1 MRSEKFMIIN
11 VDDEKISEGLSIVG
25 KYLYQSLQDRAI
37 CLSAVRAESSRV
49 TLEGGKLTIEYVD
62 RSDFYAALGIALA
75 AEGDF
80 SLPVTKKIR
89 HTGVMLDCARNAV
102 IRPEQ
107 AKKMIV
113 DCALLGYDYFE
124 LYVEDCFEVDDE
136 PCFGYMRGR
145 FTKEE
150 LKELDG
156 FAALF
161 GVELVPC
168 IQTLAHLA
176 RIFFHWKEYTMK
188 IQDKGDVLLVG
199 EERTY
204 RLIENMIR
212 TCRECF
218 SSNNI
223 NIGMDEAFDL
233 GQGKYFEKHG
243 YVPKNQII
251 REHLGKVV
259 EICKKYGFRPS
270 MWADMFYENL
280 KKGEYDKV
288 SKDARLVF
296 WEYWCTDKKY
306 YDEMFGML
314 EKSGADFAFAGGATK
329 WISFAPHNKES
340 EIRIKTQFESAT
352 RHNVNDYL
360 LTCWGDDGAEA
371 AHFSVLPCFC
381 YFAMLNLGMDEDYL
395 QKVCLA
401 ITGYTHDEFCML
413 DIPNE
418 PRGKNCGMV
427 NPCKYL
433 LYEDVFIGGEEYSTQ
448 PDYPQG
454 YAECAKKLALLA
466 ERGGDYAYLFETM
479 SKLCGVLSVK
489 SSLSPALDEAYKS
502 GDRQKLAACLK
513 EMKKA
518 IDLTDSFSESLE
530 KQWLYESKA
539 LGLEVMQIRLAGVR
553 KRLCYA
559 AGRVEDYL
567 AGKTDK
573 IEELEEK
580 KLFITDP
587 SERDEN
593 YDGTCFVSY
602 LANVTYGRI

>member
-1 MRSEKFMIIN
+1 MIIN
-11 VDDEKISEGLSIVG
+11 VDDEKISKGLSIVS
-25 KYLYQSLQDRAI
+25 KYLYKSLESAFVQI
-37 CLSAVRAESSRV
+37 SAVKKAASHV
-49 TLEGGKLTIEYVD
+49 TVEGGKLTVEYSTL
-62 RSDFYAALGIALA
+62 SDFYAALGMALA

-80 SLPVTKKIR
+80 SRPVVKKISR
-89 HTGVMLDCARNAV
+89 TGIMTDCARNAV

-107 AKKMIV
+107 AKKMIAV
-113 DCALLGYDYFE
+113 GALLGCNYFE

-156 FAALF
+156 FAQIF

-176 RIFFHWKEYTMK
+176 RIFFHWKEYTMH

-204 RLIENMIR
+204 RLIENMIK

-218 SSNNI
+218 SSDKI

-233 GQGKYFEKHG
+233 GQGRYFEKHG

-251 REHLGKVV
+251 REHLARVV
-259 EICKKYGFRPS
+259 EICKKYSFYPS

-280 KKGEYDKV
+280 INGEYDKV
-288 SKDARLVF
+288 SKDARLIF
-296 WEYWCTDKKY
+296 WDYWCTDKKH
-306 YDEMFGML
+306 YDQTFESL

-329 WISFAPHNKES
+329 WISFAPHNRES
-340 EIRIKTQFESAT
+340 ETRIKIQFESAVG
-352 RHNVNDYL
+352 HNVDDYL
-360 LTCWGDDGAEA
+360 LTSWGDDGAEA
-371 AHFSVLPCFC
+371 AHFSVVPCFC
-381 YFAMLNLGMDEDYL
+381 YLAMLNLGMDESYL
-395 QKVCLA
+395 QNVCRA
-401 ITGYTHDEFCML
+401 VTGYTHDEFCTL
-413 DIPNE
+413 DIPNQ
-418 PRGKNCGMV
+418 PRGKSCGMV

-433 LYEDVFIGGEEYSTQ
+433 LYEDAFIGGEEYGSQ
-448 PDYPQG
+448 PDYPRG
-454 YAECAKKLALLA
+454 YAKCAKKLAALA

-479 SKLCGVLSVK
+479 TGLCRLLSVK
-489 SSLSPALDEAYKS
+489 CKLSTALDGAYKS

-513 EMKKA
+513 DVKKA
-518 IDLTDSFSESLE
+518 VKLTDGFSQSLE
-530 KQWLYESKA
+530 RQWLKESKA

-553 KRLCYA
+553 KRLCYV
-559 AGRVEDYL
+559 AGTVENYL
-567 AGKTDK
+567 DGKIDK

-587 SERDEN
+587 SVIDKN
-593 YDGTCFVSY
+593 YGGTCFASY
-602 LANVTYGRI
+602 LANVTYGKI

>member
-1 MRSEKFMIIN
+1 MIIN
-11 VDDEKISEGLSIVG
+11 VDDQIISDGLSVVG
-25 KYLYQSLQDRAI
+25 KYLHDSLESRFI
-37 CLSAVRAESSRV
+37 RLSVSKAVSSYV
-49 TLEGGKLTIEYVD
+49 KVKDGELTIEY
-62 RSDFYAALGIALA
+62 SDLSHFYTALGVALG
-75 AEGDF
+75 AEGEVDC
-80 SLPVTKKIR
+80 PITKKFSR
-89 HTGVMLDCARNAV
+89 TGVMIDCARNAV
-102 IRPEQ
+102 LRPEQ
-107 AKKMIV
+107 AKRMIV
-113 DCALLGYDYFE
+113 TCALLGYDYFE
-124 LYVEDCFEVDDE
+124 LYVEDCFEVDGE

-145 FTKEE
+145 FTKQE

-156 FAALF
+156 FAKIF
-161 GVELVPC
+161 GVEIVPC

-176 RIFFHWKEYTMK
+176 RIFFHWKEYTMF

-204 RLIENMIR
+204 RLIENMIK

-251 REHLGKVV
+251 REHLKKVV
-259 EICKKYGFRPS
+259 EICKRYGFYPS

-280 KKGEYDKV
+280 NNGEYDKV
-288 SKDARLVF
+288 SKDARLIF
-296 WEYWCTDKKY
+296 WDYWCTDKEH
-306 YDEMFGML
+306 YDETFENL
-314 EKSGADFAFAGGATK
+314 EKSGADYAFAGGATK

-340 EIRIKTQFESAT
+340 ELRIKTQVQSAVE
-352 RHNVNDYL
+352 HNVGDYL

-371 AHFSVLPCFC
+371 AHFSVIPCIC
-381 YFAMLNLGMDEDYL
+381 YLAMLNLGMDEGYL
-395 QKVCLA
+395 QNVCRA

-433 LYEDVFIGGEEYSTQ
+433 LYEDVFISGEEYSSQ
-448 PDYPQG
+448 PDYPKG
-454 YAECAKKLALLA
+454 YEKCAKKLASLA
-466 ERGGDYAYLFETM
+466 QRGGDYAYLFDTM
-479 SKLCGVLSVK
+479 SRLCKLLSVK
-489 SSLSPALDEAYKS
+489 CCLSTALDKAYKS
-502 GDRQKLAACLK
+502 GDRQKLSDCLK
-513 EMKKA
+513 DIKKSVKLA
-518 IDLTDSFSESLE
+518 DLFIDSLE
-530 KQWLYESKA
+530 RQWLYESKA
-539 LGLEVMQIRLAGVR
+539 LGIEVMQIRMAGVR

-559 AGRVEDYL
+559 AERVESYL
-567 AGKTDK
+567 EGKTDK

-587 SERDEN
+587 SKIDKN
-593 YDGTCFVSY
+593 YDGTCFASY
-602 LANVTYGRI
+602 LANVTYGKI